1 MKRISSGLPLLVL
14 VLAIVMAIAGVT
26 MHGFGQAGFERGWNN
41 LLARPGQS
49 LALRF
54 LFQPVISM
62 IMAIRDG
69 MKDARNGRSPYLW
82 AIVSDSAVRWTN
94 LREGIAATGKI
105 FLIAIILDVVYQRVE
120 FDEFYPGEALLIAI
134 LLAFIP
140 YLITRGLATRFASVW
155 RRYKGAKP
163 LV

>member
-1 MKRISSGLPLLVL
+1 MKRVSPVLPLLVL
-14 VLAIVMAIAGVT
+14 VLAIVMIVAGVT
-26 MHGFGQAGFERGWNN
+26 MHGFGLAGFERGWNN

-82 AIVSDSAVRWTN
+82 AIVSDPAVRWRS
-94 LREGIAATGKI
+94 LREGTAATGKI
-105 FLIAIILDVVYQRVE
+105 FLIAIILDVVYQRLE
-120 FDEFYPGEALLIAI
+120 LDEFYPGEALLIAI

-140 YLITRGLATRFASVW
+140 YLITRGLAARCTSVSL
-155 RRYKGAKP
+155 RYKGPKP
-163 LV
+163 LA